1 MPGPR
6 KVTGEAPATHKSGG
20 VRGYEN
26 VRPKLIPQGDAE
38 NSLGYMPAFLSV
50 PAPEK
55 TWFISLKN
63 FSLGR
68 KKKKALSNRIMNL
81 QCSPLLKKKKRDSGK
96 QNSSE
101 H

>member
-38 NSLGYMPAFLSV
+38 NSLGYVPAFLSV

-68 KKKKALSNRIMNL
+68 KKKKKLFQIES
-81 QCSPLLKKKKRDSGK
+81 
-96 QNSSE
+96 
-101 H
+101 